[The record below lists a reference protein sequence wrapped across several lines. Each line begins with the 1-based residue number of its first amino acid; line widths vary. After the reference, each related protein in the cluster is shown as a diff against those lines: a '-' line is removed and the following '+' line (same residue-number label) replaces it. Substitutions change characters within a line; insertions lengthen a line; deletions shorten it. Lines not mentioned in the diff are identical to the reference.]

1 MKTNPDNE
9 VSGMSELPV
18 LREERAEYKHFPTLF
33 QNFIFRN
40 WESVPTK
47 KIAKVLVTDV
57 ETVNELAGDMGLRVP
72 AKYNKRYSE
81 RGYLTIIRNNWHL
94 LPYSQLSELVDLTQD
109 ELAFTLREEDFFGI
123 KLGQFKP
130 DVKPLKYRP
139 LTDEEKEK
147 TKNIKEKL
155 LSNLPS
161 FGKETSAEDFD
172 FLDDFGKEEKLSY
185 NGEKRAVVL
194 DEKWGIDDK
203 TSGKYSEYFK
213 SFVKQNANFS
223 LDGNE
228 KHITLE
234 VIKDESK
241 KTESHSISITKN
253 GIKITAVD
261 EVGVLRGLQ
270 YLKTLVKKNN
280 SFSFDEME
288 MVRDTRFDIRFIHS
302 YCALFG
308 DPFAD
313 GGESSYPDSLFKE
326 YSEIGING
334 VWIHSVLYKMYQF
347 PWDKSISEGWQKRLE
362 GLKNLCDRAEKYGV
376 KIYLYINEPR
386 TRPKAFFD
394 KHPELLGY
402 MDESGEGT
410 LCTSKKPVQ
419 DYLYNGIKT
428 ICEAAPNIGGFL
440 TITASENKTNCLSHS
455 IKNFTYCPICK
466 NRPQEEVYAEVNGI
480 IKKAAESVNKDIEV
494 IAYDWSWT
502 WCNDRWDTVKRTAK
516 TGSRI
521 VCVSE
526 EGVSKKFGD
535 TETSVIDYS
544 ISLVGP
550 GETAKKTW
558 KTCKEVGGK
567 TLAKVQFNN
576 SWECSTIPYIP
587 TLDLVKEHMDGICE
601 NPVDGLMLSWSLG
614 GYPSMNLRAM
624 SKYYFG
630 QENDGDVYEEIFGQ
644 NAEAVRRATAA
655 FSKAFRN
662 LPFHVH
668 TAYRGPFQMG
678 PANLLFEKQ
687 TGLKATM
694 TGYPYDDIEAW
705 RAIFPLDVYENSL
718 RTLSEIWKAGLD
730 RLLSDAVIDSENISE
745 FVEIATAGYCIY
757 RSSYLQTKYSRLRN
771 EYLDGKKENKAE
783 ILTVLDEEEKLAAMM
798 YDVASKNSTIGFES
812 ANHYFFNKYS
822 LAEKIVNIEYLK
834 EHFG

>member
-1 MKTNPDNE
+1 MTD
-9 VSGMSELPV
+9 LPKISTQK
-18 LREERAEYKHFPTLF
+18 AEYNHFPTLF
-33 QNFIFRN
+33 QTLIFRN
-40 WESVPTK
+40 WESVPTERL
-47 KIAKVLVTDV
+47 AKVLKTDKQTV
-57 ETVNELAGDMGLRVP
+57 ERLASDMGLRVP
-72 AKYNKRYSE
+72 AKYNEKYKT
-81 RGYLTIIRNNWHL
+81 RGYLTVIRNNWHII
-94 LPYSQLSELVDLTQD
+94 PYSQLLELIDLTEN
-109 ELAFTLREEDFFGI
+109 ELAFTLREDDFFGI

-130 DVKPLKYRP
+130 DAEPLLYRP
-139 LTDEEKEK
+139 LTDGEKK
-147 TKNIKEKL
+147 RTKQIREKL
-155 LSNLPS
+155 LFNLPS
-161 FGKETSAEDFD
+161 FGQETEAEDFD
-172 FLDDFGKEEKLSY
+172 FIENFGKEEKQSFD
-185 NGEKRAVVL
+185 GERRSVVL
-194 DEKWGIDDK
+194 DENWGIDDK
-203 TSGKYSEYFK
+203 TSRSYSDFFK
-213 SFVKQNANFS
+213 VFAKQNVNLSFE
-223 LDGNE
+223 GNE
-228 KHITLE
+228 KYITLKVE
-234 VIKDESK
+234 KDNTK
-241 KTESHSISITKN
+241 KAESHRISITKN
-253 GIKITAVD
+253 GIEIVAVD

-270 YLKTLVKKNN
+270 YLKTLIKKNN

-288 MVRDTRFDIRFIHS
+288 IVRDTRFDIRFIHS

-334 VWIHSVLYKMYQF
+334 VWIHSVLYKMCEF
-347 PWDKSISEGWQKRLE
+347 PWDISISEGWQKRLE
-362 GLKNLCDRAEKYGV
+362 GLKKLCDRAEKYGV
-376 KIYLYINEPR
+376 KVYLYINEPR
-386 TRPKAFFD
+386 TRPKAFFE

-402 MDESGEGT
+402 LDEAGEGT

-466 NRPQEEVYAEVNGI
+466 DRPQEEVYAEVNGI

-494 IAYDWSWT
+494 IAYDWSWQ
-502 WCNDRWDTVKRTAK
+502 WCNDRWDTVRRTAK
-516 TGSRI
+516 TGARI

-558 KTCKEVGGK
+558 KSCKEAGGR

-614 GYPSMNLRAM
+614 GYPSMNLMAM

-630 QENDGDVYEEIFGQ
+630 EENNGDIYEEMFGN
-644 NAEAVRRATAA
+644 NASAVRRATAA

-668 TAYRGPFQMG
+668 TAYHGPFQMG
-678 PANLLFEKQ
+678 PANLLFEKAS
-687 TGLKATM
+687 GLKATM
-694 TGYPYDDIEAW
+694 TGYPHDDIESW
-705 RAIFPLDVYENSL
+705 RAVFPLDVYENCL
-718 RTLSEIWKAGLD
+718 KILSEIWKDGLD
-730 RLLSDAVIDSENISE
+730 RLLSEVITDSGNIRE

-757 RSSYLQTKYSRLRN
+757 RSSYLQTKYNRLRN
-771 EYLDGKKENKAE
+771 EYIDGKKENKAE
-783 ILTVLDEEEKLAAMM
+783 ILLILDEEEKLAAML
-798 YDVASKNSTIGFES
+798 YDVSARNSTIGFES

-822 LAEKIVNIEYLK
+822 LAEKIVNVEYLK
-834 EHFG
+834 EYYSK